1 MASIFPRSD
10 NVKNPVKRKLRE
22 GGCSIG
28 SWITIASPTIA
39 ELMGNIGFEW
49 LGIDCEHA
57 AIGLESTQVLMQAM
71 AGTCATPIVRVA
83 TNDHVM
89 IKRVLDMGADGI
101 MVPMVNSAAE
111 AEQAVRATRFPPR
124 GVRGVGLARAHG
136 YTVENRAEYLN
147 EMDEEVLLIIQCE
160 HRDSVKSIGEILKV
174 DGYDGIFVGH
184 DDMAA
189 SMGLLG
195 HPEHPDVVSA
205 IETVLKAAKNAGV
218 AVGIPA
224 RTAEETQMR
233 LEQGFRFIQ
242 LGVDV
247 LYLGDGCKEKCRDM
261 CRRGYGHALIESA
274 PQL

>member
-1 MASIFPRSD
+1 
-10 NVKNPVKRKLRE
+10 VKNRVKQKLNE

-39 ELMGNIGFEW
+39 ELMGNIGFDW

-57 AIGLESTQVLMQAM
+57 AIGLESTQTLMQAM
-71 AGTCATPIVRVA
+71 AATCAMPLVRVA

-89 IKRVLDMGADGI
+89 IKRVLDMGANGI
-101 MVPMVNSAAE
+101 MVPMVNSAEE
-111 AEQAVRATRFPPR
+111 AENAVRATHFPPR

-136 YTVENRAEYLN
+136 YTIEKRAEYLN
-147 EMDEEVLLIIQCE
+147 RMDDEILLIIQCE
-160 HRDSVKSIGEILKV
+160 HRESVKNIDEILKV
-174 DGYDGIFVGH
+174 NGYDGIFIGP

-205 IETVLKAAKNAGV
+205 IESVLKAANNAGV
-218 AVGIPA
+218 PIGIPA

-233 LEQGFRFIQ
+233 LEQGFKFIQ

-247 LYLGDGCKEKCRDM
+247 LYLGDGCKDKCRDM
-261 CRRGYGHALIESA
+261 CRRGYGHALVESA